1 MANTTE
7 RPTVPAIISVR
18 MSQADLDL
26 AADLVE
32 WTGITEGTQLLRYGL
47 RAAHR
52 EMSEVVAKS
61 RAPKPINEG

>member
-1 MANTTE
+1 
-7 RPTVPAIISVR
+7 
-18 MSQADLDL
+18 MSQADLEL

-32 WTGITEGTQLLRYGL
+32 WTGITEGTQLMRYGL
-47 RAAHR
+47 RSAHR